1 MYVGWGTNQL
11 RYGIPA
17 YSDFENAAALCFSK
31 GVFKITKYN
40 HKHNYTHFSAT
51 KTKNMV
57 MGIKNGDPF
66 YCLMAYHDYKPLI
79 LKEAYRSHVIACLGE
94 DAENI
99 AWQAFFEF
107 IHGYHGNQYRLLPGL
122 IQKYLYF
129 ELLHKVYPR
138 TFTSVQDEAILDLT
152 DDAGKRLVDPAYTD
166 TALEN
171 IHANEHVHYLLG
183 CLSAKQKDI
192 ILATVIGHET
202 LDTYSKRNGIAF
214 TVAFL
219 RQKAA
224 LKKMHHLLQTE

>member
-1 MYVGWGTNQL
+1 M
-11 RYGIPA
+11 
-17 YSDFENAAALCFSK
+17 
-31 GVFKITKYN
+31 
-40 HKHNYTHFSAT
+40 
-51 KTKNMV
+51 
-57 MGIKNGDPF
+57 
-66 YCLMAYHDYKPLI
+66 
-79 LKEAYRSHVIACLGE
+79 
-94 DAENI
+94 
-99 AWQAFFEF
+99 
-107 IHGYHGNQYRLLPGL
+107 
-122 IQKYLYF
+122 
-129 ELLHKVYPR
+129 
-138 TFTSVQDEAILDLT
+138 QDEAILDVT

-202 LDTYSKRNGIAF
+202 LDAYSKRNGIAF